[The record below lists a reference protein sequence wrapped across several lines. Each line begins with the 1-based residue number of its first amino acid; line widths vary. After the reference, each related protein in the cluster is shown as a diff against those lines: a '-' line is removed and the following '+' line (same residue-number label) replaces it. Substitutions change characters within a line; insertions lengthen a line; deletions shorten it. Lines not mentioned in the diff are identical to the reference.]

1 MRGAAQTA
9 SEHDWH
15 SSARPAWHARDSHA
29 VLQSL
34 ETRSQ
39 GLDDRQA
46 AERLRQVGSNVLPAP
61 APASALRRLLQQF
74 DNVLIYVLLAA
85 AAVTS
90 ALGHW
95 VDTGVILGVVGIN
108 AILGFVQEGRAA
120 KAMAAVASLIAPK
133 ASVVRGGARVTI
145 EAAALVP
152 GDILLL
158 EPGDRV
164 TADVRLVKARNLR
177 IDESA
182 LTGESVPV
190 EKTTEPVASG
200 AALGDRRSMAYSGT
214 VVVSGQGS
222 GVVVATGTASELGR
236 ITTLLSA
243 VEPPTT
249 PLLRQMDAFA
259 RQLTI
264 AILALA
270 GATLAFAVLVR
281 GYPAADAFLAVVAM
295 AVAAIPEGLPAVMT
309 ITLAIGVE
317 RMAAR
322 HAIIRRLPAV
332 ETLGSVSV
340 ICTDKTGTLTRNEM
354 TVRCAAVAD
363 RTYAVEGVGYA
374 PRGAFRT
381 GS

>member
-9 SEHDWH
+9 SEHDWQ
-15 SSARPAWHARDSHA
+15 SSARPASHARDSHA

-39 GLDDRQA
+39 GLDDGEA
-46 AERLRQVGSNVLPAP
+46 AARLRRAGSNVLPAP

-95 VDTGVILGVVGIN
+95 VDTGVILGVVCIN
-108 AILGFVQEGRAA
+108 AVLGFVQEGRAA
-120 KAMAAVASLIAPK
+120 KAMAAVANLIAPK

-145 EAAALVP
+145 DAADLVP

-190 EKTTEPVASG
+190 EKTTEPVPSE
-200 AALGDRRSMAYSGT
+200 AALGDRRSMAYS
-214 VVVSGQGS
+214 
-222 GVVVATGTASELGR
+222 
-236 ITTLLSA
+236 
-243 VEPPTT
+243 
-249 PLLRQMDAFA
+249 
-259 RQLTI
+259 
-264 AILALA
+264 
-270 GATLAFAVLVR
+270 
-281 GYPAADAFLAVVAM
+281 
-295 AVAAIPEGLPAVMT
+295 
-309 ITLAIGVE
+309 
-317 RMAAR
+317 
-322 HAIIRRLPAV
+322 
-332 ETLGSVSV
+332 
-340 ICTDKTGTLTRNEM
+340 
-354 TVRCAAVAD
+354 
-363 RTYAVEGVGYA
+363 
-374 PRGAFRT
+374 
-381 GS
+381 